1 MTAEIDFSFS
11 GQLVTRSPMKGILV
25 STLLSVALPTVPA
38 NGAEALRDKNSPAGV
53 VRVFKDIDAL
63 SRFKKLDQIDP
74 NQIKP
79 MLACEAPQGS
89 KIRVFGAGYET
100 AFVGVEE
107 GSAKGCRCRY

>member
-11 GQLVTRSPMKGILV
+11 RQLVTGSPMKGILV

-38 NGAEALRDKNSPAGV
+38 NGAEALRDKNSPAGM

-74 NQIKP
+74 NQRRDIVRP
-79 MLACEAPQGS
+79 LYS
-89 KIRVFGAGYET
+89 KMKW
-100 AFVGVEE
+100 VGNH
-107 GSAKGCRCRY
+107 G